1 MNLLKRMGISALCG
15 FALALAFVLIGLV
28 RAAFALAL
36 SHKVNFDS
44 VAQPLA
50 WYIAG
55 FALAGG
61 LVGLLWP
68 LSRIRPLRYMLG
80 IIAAMCFMGAIVIAE
95 SGAPRSWSR
104 DEFIGWIG
112 LSAAFGLAV
121 GLGIDRGMTPT

>member
-1 MNLLKRMGISALCG
+1 LELTSGLSDGGGSLRS
-15 FALALAFVLIGLV
+15 FVLIGLV
-28 RAAFALAL
+28 RAAIALAFALAL
-36 SHKVNFDS
+36 SHKVDFDR

-50 WYIAG
+50 WYIVG

-68 LSRIRPLRYMLG
+68 LSRFRPLRYMLG
-80 IIAAMCFMGAIVIAE
+80 IVAAMCFMGAIVIAE
-95 SGAPRSWSR
+95 SGAPRGWSR
-104 DEFIGWIG
+104 DALIGWIG